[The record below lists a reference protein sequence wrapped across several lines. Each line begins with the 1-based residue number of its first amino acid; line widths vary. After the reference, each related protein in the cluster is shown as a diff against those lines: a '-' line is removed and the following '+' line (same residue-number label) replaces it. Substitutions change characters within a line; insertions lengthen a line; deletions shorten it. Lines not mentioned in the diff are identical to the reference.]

1 MPVGGAETLLV
12 NLLDRLDRRRF
23 SSEVICLKEAG
34 PLGEAIADRIPV
46 HTPFLSRKWDVR
58 VLPRLIK
65 HFRGGEIDA
74 VITVGAG
81 DKMFWG
87 RLAAW
92 LAGVPVIGSAL
103 HSTGWP
109 DGVGRMNRWLTPLTD
124 FFIAVADS
132 HGEFMRQVE
141 RFPAD
146 KVHVVRNGIATNRFR
161 PDEQA
166 AARLR
171 RELGIAPT
179 APLVG
184 TVAALRPEKNHRM
197 FVEVGQSVLQ
207 QYPHSH
213 FVIVGDG
220 PERAAIEEA
229 CRNRDVIDRVHLLG
243 TRHDTDQILPAFD
256 LFLLTSDN
264 EASPVSILEALAC
277 EVPVVSTDVGS
288 ISETVVE
295 NETGSLVPVRDAAAM
310 TAAVCRLLG
319 DPAARRAWGQA
330 GRQRVVATASLQAM
344 VEGYERLIA
353 ATWQEAMQPNSAPW
367 PASLPHAGT

>member
-1 MPVGGAETLLV
+1 M
-12 NLLDRLDRRRF
+12 
-23 SSEVICLKEAG
+23 
-34 PLGEAIADRIPV
+34 
-46 HTPFLSRKWDVR
+46 
-58 VLPRLIK
+58 
-65 HFRGGEIDA
+65 
-74 VITVGAG
+74 
-81 DKMFWG
+81 
-87 RLAAW
+87 
-92 LAGVPVIGSAL
+92 
-103 HSTGWP
+103 
-109 DGVGRMNRWLTPLTD
+109 
-124 FFIAVADS
+124 
-132 HGEFMRQVE
+132 
-141 RFPAD
+141 
-146 KVHVVRNGIATNRFR
+146 
-161 PDEQA
+161 
-166 AARLR
+166 
-171 RELGIAPT
+171 
-179 APLVG
+179 
-184 TVAALRPEKNHRM
+184 
-197 FVEVGQSVLQ
+197 
-207 QYPHSH
+207 
-213 FVIVGDG
+213 
-220 PERAAIEEA
+220 
-229 CRNRDVIDRVHLLG
+229 G